1 VKARQNEVIFPCGD
15 LNLEG
20 ISYFP
25 EGDGFFPAV
34 VVCHPHPVYGGSMN
48 NNVTMAISSALA
60 GRSIIVLM
68 FNFRGVGGS
77 QGSFGGGVA
86 EQEDVKAALSWIAFQ
101 AGVDA
106 NKMALAGY
114 SFGAAVAL
122 PVACSDARVKAMA
135 LISPP
140 LEQPQGLQLRDC
152 TKPKLVICGSEDYLV
167 LPMNVDPIMREAAE
181 PKQFEVIDGAD
192 HFWWSFE
199 KQMAEKV
206 AEFFSRSFNIASQ

>member
-1 VKARQNEVIFPCGD
+1 MKARQNEVIFPCGD

-20 ISYFP
+20 VCYLP
-25 EGDGFFPAV
+25 DGDGAFPAV

-48 NNVTMAISSALA
+48 NNVTMAISSALVE
-60 GRSIIVLM
+60 RSIIALM

-77 QGSFGGGVA
+77 QGSFDGGVA

-101 AGVDA
+101 ANVDV
-106 NKMALAGY
+106 NKLGLAGY

-122 PVACSDARVKAMA
+122 PVACSDARVSAMA

-140 LEQPQGLQLRDC
+140 LEQEVLQLQGC
-152 TKPKLVICGSEDYLV
+152 TKPKLVICGSEDYL
-167 LPMNVDPIMREAAE
+167 LPPMNVEPIMREAAE

-192 HFWWSFE
+192 HFWCGFD
-199 KQMAEKV
+199 KQLAEKV
-206 AEFFSRSFNIASQ
+206 ADFFSRSFNMAS